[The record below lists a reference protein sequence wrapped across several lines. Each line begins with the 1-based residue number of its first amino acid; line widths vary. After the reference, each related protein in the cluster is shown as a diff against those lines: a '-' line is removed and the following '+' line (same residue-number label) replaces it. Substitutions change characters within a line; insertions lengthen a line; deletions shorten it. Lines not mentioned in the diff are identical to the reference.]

1 MKDICCWVFLLV
13 LYYWLVNVD
22 LDLNTTTEDQILKS
36 NLAAVD
42 QFDQLGTPGILR
54 SVLLEDH

>member
-36 NLAAVD
+36 NLAAV
-42 QFDQLGTPGILR
+42 G
-54 SVLLEDH
+54 